1 MDGNIPMISMG
12 HGKIKE
18 ACLILLGDASG
29 SGMPKSS
36 LLKAR
41 KLIWQIKTKK
51 FNDLKI
57 LINRRFF

>member
-1 MDGNIPMISMG
+1 MDGNIPMISMD

-29 SGMPKSS
+29 SGMQKNS

-41 KLIWQIKTKK
+41 KLIWQINNNKK
-51 FNDLKI
+51 FNEY
-57 LINRRFF
+57 

>member
-1 MDGNIPMISMG
+1 MDGNIPMISMN

-29 SGMPKSS
+29 SGMQKNS

-41 KLIWQIKTKK
+41 KLIWQINNKK
-51 FNDLKI
+51 NLMNMLKK
-57 LINRRFF
+57 

>member
-29 SGMPKSS
+29 SGMQKNS

-41 KLIWQIKTKK
+41 KLIWQINNNKK
-51 FNDLKI
+51 FNPQNEFNKK
-57 LINRRFF
+57 